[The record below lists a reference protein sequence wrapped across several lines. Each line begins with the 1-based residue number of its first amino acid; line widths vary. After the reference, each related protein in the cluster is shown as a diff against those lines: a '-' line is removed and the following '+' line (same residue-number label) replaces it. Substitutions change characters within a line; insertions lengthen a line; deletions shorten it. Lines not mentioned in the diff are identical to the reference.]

1 MVFESYGASKHCAP
15 IVASNS
21 HLLRFLRYK
30 DPDQDSADDT
40 RIGAHTDI
48 NFATF
53 VHQNQLGGLEV
64 ETKDGNWVALEVAPS
79 QAVFMA
85 GDGMKV

>member
-1 MVFESYGASKHCAP
+1 MVFESYGASKLCAP
-15 IVASNS
+15 VIASNS

-30 DPDQDSADDT
+30 DPQDSANDL
-40 RIGAHTDI
+40 RFGAHTDK
-48 NFATF
+48 NFTTF

-79 QAVFMA
+79 QVLFMA

>member
-1 MVFESYGASKHCAP
+1 MSESYGASKLCAP
-15 IVASNS
+15 VIASNS
-21 HLLRFLRYK
+21 HLLRFIRYK
-30 DPDQDSADDT
+30 DDQDSASDL
-40 RIGAHTDI
+40 RFAAHTDI
-48 NFATF
+48 NFTTF

-79 QAVFMA
+79 QVLFMA